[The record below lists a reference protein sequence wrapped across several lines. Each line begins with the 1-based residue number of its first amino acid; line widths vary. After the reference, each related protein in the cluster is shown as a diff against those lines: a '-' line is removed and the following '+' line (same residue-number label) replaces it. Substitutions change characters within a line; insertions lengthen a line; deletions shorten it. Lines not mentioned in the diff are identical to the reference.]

1 MLRRVIDVLFPHR
14 CAGCG
19 AGGPEAW
26 PFCFVCLRELVVL
39 TPPGCARCGMP
50 AEAETASCRHCP
62 PPEVSSSRAPFLYT
76 GPVRTALLHL
86 KFDGWRSV
94 AEALGRAMAT
104 LAEPADAI
112 TWVPLAPKRRAGR
125 GYDQARALATVTARA
140 TGVPLRALLAR
151 TRDTE
156 PQTSHRGAERR
167 AAMLGA
173 FRATGRAPR
182 RVILIDDVFT
192 TGATAAACARALRDA
207 GAADVYVVTAAR
219 AVVGRVPARCYAP
232 QGSRPSLWLPGTDV
246 PEVDASRR
254 RSDPRKGTVGS

>member
-50 AEAETASCRHCP
+50 AEVEMASCRHCP

-94 AEALGRAMAT
+94 AEALGMCGIVHTRPEAT
-104 LAEPADAI
+104 IARLAELFGL
-112 TWVPLAPKRRAGR
+112 PLG
-125 GYDQARALATVTARA
+125 
-140 TGVPLRALLAR
+140 
-151 TRDTE
+151 
-156 PQTSHRGAERR
+156 
-167 AAMLGA
+167 
-173 FRATGRAPR
+173 
-182 RVILIDDVFT
+182 
-192 TGATAAACARALRDA
+192 
-207 GAADVYVVTAAR
+207 
-219 AVVGRVPARCYAP
+219 
-232 QGSRPSLWLPGTDV
+232 
-246 PEVDASRR
+246 
-254 RSDPRKGTVGS
+254 